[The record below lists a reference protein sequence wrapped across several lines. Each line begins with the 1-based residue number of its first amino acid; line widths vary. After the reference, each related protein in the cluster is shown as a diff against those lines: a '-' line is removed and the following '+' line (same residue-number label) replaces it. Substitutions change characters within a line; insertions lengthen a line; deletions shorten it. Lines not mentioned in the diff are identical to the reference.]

1 VNATRPHANSEIV
14 DANGNTVEDVAF
26 VLVSYGRD
34 RIPDHA
40 SYGNLFDP
48 VVPTRLAWYITAGTP
63 PDFFSAKTDD
73 IYLAVTFPEL
83 LSVLAREGQ

>member
-34 RIPDHA
+34 RTPDHA
-40 SYGNLFDP
+40 SY
-48 VVPTRLAWYITAGTP
+48 AGLLEPAAPGILGAALVAP
-63 PDFFSAKTDD
+63 PDFSAKTDD
-73 IYLAVTFPEL
+73 IYLAVTYPEL